1 MSASASP
8 FMTFLWPNMLWA
20 MLVVPALIALYVFLV
35 TRRKKTTLRYANLG
49 LVREALGRGG
59 AWRRHVP
66 PLLML
71 LAISA
76 LLFAASRPAALI
88 TLPSAQETIVL
99 AMDVSGSMRAADVK
113 PNRLAAAQAAAKEFI
128 ADQPRSVRIGVVSF
142 AATAS
147 IVQYPTQNRED
158 LLNAIDRFQVQR
170 GTAVGSA
177 IIVSLVAL
185 FPDAGIDV
193 SEMINGPGG
202 SRRFFG
208 GRNSPK
214 KEESKPVPPGSYN
227 GGAIILLSD
236 GERTA
241 GPEVLEAAK
250 KAAERGV
257 RVYTVGIGTTKG
269 ETIGFEGWSMR
280 VKLDE
285 ESLKQIANITHGQYF
300 QAASAADLKKVYAA
314 LTSRLTME
322 KKETEIGALF
332 ALAAAFFAM
341 LAAGLSLWWFN
352 RIL

>member
-1 MSASASP
+1 MK
-8 FMTFLWPNMLWA
+8 FVWPQMLWLLSLLPLLA
-20 MLVVPALIALYVFLV
+20 AFYVLLV
-35 TRRKKTTLRYANLG
+35 RRAQRGALRYANLS
-49 LVREALGRGG
+49 LIREALSGGRSV
-59 AWRRHVP
+59 RRHVP
-66 PLLML
+66 PLLFF
-71 LAISA
+71 LAVGLMIFAIARPTAMIA
-76 LLFAASRPAALI
+76 LPA
-88 TLPSAQETIVL
+88 QHETIVL

-202 SRRFFG
+202 PRRFFG

-214 KEESKPVPPGSYN
+214 KEEWKPVPPGSYN

-322 KKETEIGALF
+322 KKETEISALF